1 MCPGGAPY
9 RSYIK
14 SCQIRKSG
22 FGSGE
27 SDIHAT
33 LEEEGE
39 KKRFAVVSL
48 MDFERSFFFFKSWL
62 RMIQTFL
69 MLLHPL
75 QPELPTA
82 HL

>member
-1 MCPGGAPY
+1 MPGGGSIQVIYQVLPDP
-9 RSYIK
+9 
-14 SCQIRKSG
+14 KSG

-48 MDFERSFFFFKSWL
+48 MDFERIFFFFLSL
-62 RMIQTFL
+62 GS
-69 MLLHPL
+69 
-75 QPELPTA
+75 E
-82 HL
+82 